1 MTDTLSPN
9 RMDLQCIGTP
19 RYLSNVGKSMSPS
32 THVRLETNADPVNCS
47 AFLAEPIDW
56 CRIKEVDDASSGH
69 VMEQVGIYVERNS
82 DRFPIGLGIACCG
95 IGSLSFP

>member
-69 VMEQVGIYVERNS
+69 VMEQVGVILTV
-82 DRFPIGLGIACCG
+82 FPIGLGIACCG